1 MHERNHHRLDLQLL
15 QSLGHGM
22 QTGFIEWAQH
32 LAFVVEALVHFKAQ
46 LARHQGLVH
55 ALQAIHL
62 RPVAPTQFQQ
72 IAKPFGGDQGAA
84 GTLALDHG
92 IGGNR
97 RAVQDRIK
105 FARLQVGFF
114 QSVEQTHRWV
124 VRCRGHLQYM
134 VRPALTARKI
144 QVGEC
149 SPDVDAHNPGHA
161 VSLGAARPR
170 WLFDFSVLCSD
181 TAAQAAAFTSSRE
194 ATLLTYAPTWRPM
207 RRAAESA
214 LRASIASIT
223 R

>member
-15 QSLGHGM
+15 QGLGHGM
-22 QTGFIEWAQH
+22 QASFIEWAQH

-46 LARHQGLVH
+46 LARHQGFVH

-62 RPVAPTQFQQ
+62 RPVAPTQLQQ
-72 IAKPFGGDQGAA
+72 IAKASGGDQGAA
-84 GTLALDHG
+84 STFALDHR

-97 RAVQDRIK
+97 RAVQDGVE
-105 FARLQVGFF
+105 FARLQMGFF
-114 QSVEQTHRWV
+114 QSMEQTHRWV
-124 VRCRGHLQYM
+124 VRRGRHLQNM
-134 VRPALTARKI
+134 VRAALTARKI

-181 TAAQAAAFTSSRE
+181 TAAQAATFTSSRE
-194 ATLLTYAPTWRPM
+194 ATLLT
-207 RRAAESA
+207 
-214 LRASIASIT
+214 
-223 R
+223 

>member
-15 QSLGHGM
+15 QGLSHSA
-22 QTGFIEWAQH
+22 QTGFIEGTQH
-32 LAFVVEALVHFKAQ
+32 LAFVVEALVDFKAQ

-72 IAKPFGGDQGAA
+72 IAKPFGGDQSAA
-84 GTLALDHG
+84 CTFALDHG

-97 RAVQDRIK
+97 RAVQDGIE
-105 FARLQVGFF
+105 FARLQMGFF
-114 QSVEQTHRWV
+114 QSMEQTHRWV
-124 VRCRGHLQYM
+124 VRGRGHLQNM
-134 VRPALTARKI
+134 VRAALAARKI
-144 QVGEC
+144 QVGE
-149 SPDVDAHNPGHA
+149 SPPDVDAHNPGHA

-194 ATLLTYAPTWRPM
+194 ATLLT
-207 RRAAESA
+207 
-214 LRASIASIT
+214 
-223 R
+223 